1 MNLTSFDP
9 LRDKR
14 TGCYS
19 VMTAT
24 KTSEY
29 LDFIKTTYLDK
40 GGLEEQREPLKT
52 SSAVRIRKR
61 MIEDIINGTILPPI
75 VIGLVVSE
83 AALKALNIQNKE
95 QFQAL
100 VKGSKPGEITII
112 DGMQRTTALFEAME
126 TGQIGENTIR
136 VEFWIS
142 TNINSL
148 IYRMLVLNTGQVP
161 WNLRR
166 QIEVIFRSMI
176 TEIENTVKDI
186 KILTISDKS
195 RRTQAGQYQ
204 ASDLIELYLVFGAR
218 KEKIDT
224 KERLAD
230 EFTRMDFI
238 EATEDTEFTKM
249 FYKIL
254 ECLGRIDRNFG
265 KFDPPSETGRFASGK
280 DIFKSQPARVG
291 FIAAISKSI
300 LGRPGIDRTHEE
312 KAKYWASI
320 EGNLNKFIEQL
331 EKLNSDSI
339 RDFIQLPVLAEK
351 ISVKTTKIGDF
362 EREYFTK
369 AFEALIEEKFEVGSL
384 EICWR
389 AY

>member
-1 MNLTSFDP
+1 MNIVSFESLKDI
-9 LRDKR
+9 R
-14 TGCYS
+14 TGCFS
-19 VMTAT
+19 IMTSA
-24 KTSEY
+24 KISDY
-29 LDFIKTTYLDK
+29 LDFIKTTYHDK

-52 SSAVRIRKR
+52 SSAIRIRKR
-61 MIEDIINGTILPPI
+61 MIEDIINGTILPPV

-83 AALKALNIQNKE
+83 EALKKIDVLAQD
-95 QFQAL
+95 QFQGFLKNA
-100 VKGSKPGEITII
+100 KAGEITII
-112 DGMQRTTALFEAME
+112 DGMQRTTALFDAIESGKIA
-126 TGQIGENTIR
+126 ENKIR
-136 VEFWIS
+136 IEFWIS
-142 TNINSL
+142 TNLNSL

-176 TEIENTVKDI
+176 SEIESTVKDI

-238 EATEDTEFTKM
+238 EATEDIEFTKM

-254 ECLGRIDRNFG
+254 ESLGKIDTIFG
-265 KFDPPSETGRFASGK
+265 KFDPTNEGGRFSSGK

-291 FIAAISKSI
+291 FVAAISKAV
-300 LGRPGIDRTHEE
+300 LGRPGVDRTHDE
-312 KAKYWASI
+312 KAKYWKSI
-320 EGNLNKFIEQL
+320 EENMSRFIAKIEV
-331 EKLNSDSI
+331 LNSDQI
-339 RDFIQLPVLAEK
+339 KEFIQPQILAEK
-351 ISVKTTKIGDF
+351 LSIKTTKIGDF

-369 AFEALIEEKFEVGSL
+369 AFDALIEEQFNINSL